1 MALAKEESTRLVK
14 RLISLQL
21 QDATHR
27 HLFTMHG
34 IRGQIAH
41 DRLMRIARQ
50 SLVDTAFDTEP
61 HRDILEHEAQIPTQ
75 VFFDRVNITGWI
87 GLKPDLFYETTSD
100 WKAHHRFYHAICN
113 RNHQ

>member
-1 MALAKEESTRLVK
+1 MAATKEASRAIVQ

-21 QDATHR
+21 RDSTHR

-50 SLVDTAFDTEP
+50 SLVDTAFDTEA
-61 HRDILEHEAQIPTQ
+61 HRDILEYEAQIPTQ
-75 VFFDRVNITGWI
+75 VFFDRVNIAGWVS
-87 GLKPDLFYETTSD
+87 LKKDVFL
-100 WKAHHRFYHAICN
+100 
-113 RNHQ
+113 